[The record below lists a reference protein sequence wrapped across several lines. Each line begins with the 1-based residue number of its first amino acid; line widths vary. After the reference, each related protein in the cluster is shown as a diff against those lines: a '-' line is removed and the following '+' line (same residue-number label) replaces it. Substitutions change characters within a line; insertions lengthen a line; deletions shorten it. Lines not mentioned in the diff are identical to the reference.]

1 MKKLLFA
8 IIFAVVSTLKI
19 GANDGIFYVN
29 GNEIKPIKSTDIRVD
44 KEILNIK
51 KISDKQVSVSVY
63 YEFFNPGSPQMLQV
77 GFEATPPQ
85 SELEMA
91 MDGPVKSGN
100 IDKPHPNIHQFTVQM
115 NDDILPYTNRT
126 QYNKQYGF
134 PEKYVY
140 LFDANFQSGKNVIRH
155 SYICDLSMN
164 VSSFYE
170 FSYVLDAAK
179 RWAGGIIGNFTLN
192 IDMGE
197 QQAFGVKETFF
208 KDLNDWTLAGTGKVI
223 DCKKKEIYGNDSIM
237 KCYIRQ
243 GCMVYHKLNFNPNHN
258 LIIFCLDGICTWE
271 PDKNN
276 VFDAKAYVDDL
287 YSHIPF
293 TDFKDNPKGK
303 DEFSERVIRNL
314 PYARHGYVFQNK
326 ELNDFFKTIE
336 WYLPDPNYKP

>member
-1 MKKLLFA
+1 MKKLFLLIAFCA
-8 IIFAVVSTLKI
+8 LSVYSVK
-19 GANDGIFYVN
+19 ANDGVFYVN
-29 GNEIKPIKSTDIRVD
+29 GNEIMPIKSTNIRVD

-63 YEFFNPGSPQMLQV
+63 YEFFNPGSPQTLQV

-85 SELEMA
+85 GEQEMA
-91 MDGPVKSGN
+91 MDSQVKPGN
-100 IDKPHPNIHQFTVQM
+100 TDKPHPNIHQFTVQM
-115 NDDILPYTNRT
+115 NESILPFTNHVE
-126 QYNKQYGF
+126 YNKQYGF

-140 LFDANFQSGKNVIRH
+140 LFGANFRSGKNVVRH
-155 SYICDLSMN
+155 SYICDLSMS

-179 RWAGGIIGNFTLN
+179 RWAGGTIGDFTLN

-197 QQAFGVKETFF
+197 QQAFGVRETFF
-208 KDLNDWTLAGTGKVI
+208 KDLNDWTLTGTGKVI
-223 DCKKKEIYGNDSIM
+223 DYKRNKENMNDSIM
-237 KCYIRQ
+237 KCYLRQ

-258 LIIFCLDGICTWE
+258 LIIFCLDGICIWG
-271 PDKNN
+271 PGKDA
-276 VFDAKAYVDDL
+276 VFDAKAYKDDL

-326 ELNDFFKTIE
+326 DLNDFFKTIE
-336 WYLPDPNYKP
+336 WYLPDPNFKP